1 MLFGLVVKTKKKTI
15 HNQPSFICELIFQ
28 FFYIFFLIF
37 SPHVPLII
45 SKTYKLNI
53 KQIYNKINR
62 FVYSARV
69 NRFLLK
75 KYAFFGY
82 LHFPFYENFLFDLK
96 KTRE

>member
-1 MLFGLVVKTKKKTI
+1 MFGLDE
-15 HNQPSFICELIFQ
+15 NQCEKLYEQKIETTYRDRTLFQLIFQ
-28 FFYIFFLIF
+28 YFYFHFT
-37 SPHVPLII
+37 HVPPLII

-75 KYAFFGY
+75 NMFFGY
-82 LHFPFYENFLFDLK
+82 LHFLFYGKFSL
-96 KTRE
+96 